1 MGHPAP
7 LFLQWLPALPGWLLH
22 RVRTPLYVPPW
33 SSQFPYVQKWVLKL
47 PGLLFI
53 LSSIP
58 PECLGSFPAGPHL
71 PLWLGLFPLSP
82 GVSWLAPVKYTSTQ
96 LVYLDEIIYLTPASF
111 RMLLLGPVGSLAC
124 CTPTPLVCAFLLL
137 VFPAPWFSSLA
148 NLAGCCSLSWLSP
161 WLSSPQL
168 TPWIS
173 LLSHALVW
181 PLLPQSLLQHSST
194 P

>member
-1 MGHPAP
+1 MVLSSSHLSSSGFSRLPGLGHPAP
-7 LFLQWLPALPGWLLH
+7 LVLQWLPALPGWLLH

-58 PECLGSFPAGPHL
+58 PECLGSSQAGPHL

-124 CTPTPLVCAFLLL
+124 CTPTPLVCAPSCCWSSQLLGL
-137 VFPAPWFSSLA
+137 APWPIWLA
-148 NLAGCCSLSWLSP
+148 VVPSP
-161 WLSSPQL
+161 GSALGFLHRNSP
-168 TPWIS
+168 
-173 LLSHALVW
+173 HG
-181 PLLPQSLLQHSST
+181 
-194 P
+194 